1 MAFIKKINLKQLS
14 FERKIMLT
22 CLFLLVCRVLSM
34 SLMPLNDSTEARYA
48 EIAREMAE
56 TGQWIT
62 PMLDYVTPFLG
73 KPPLSFW
80 LTAGSMK
87 LFGLGEGIARLSSLV
102 LSMLTLICVGLVYH
116 KASHTKAWIAVLAL
130 ASSVFFFIDAGAV
143 MTDPALVFSTTLAMV
158 AFWQVMTKK
167 RARDSHLYFI
177 ALGIGLL
184 AKGPVAL
191 VLTVGSV
198 LLWVAFQNKWREMFQ
213 NIRWVSGI
221 LITTA
226 IALPWYILAE
236 IHNPGFLNY
245 FIIGE
250 HFGRYLQS
258 SWQGDKYGYVHA
270 VPQGMIWLYALAGT
284 FPWTPVAIHGL
295 VSNRVSLMPKKIYT
309 YLKQSAWI
317 SYLVAFILFPLI
329 FFSLSKNIIYTYA
342 FPALPPLALLFTEL
356 MTKQL
361 KQEPRLQKTWLILS
375 ASIGIIFLGVTWCF
389 FAHPEWVSKSQKEVV
404 RAWESRKNPS
414 SQKLYYWSQKP
425 APYSAWFYSRGNVA
439 SIADALDFC
448 GLLNQPE
455 KIYVVVN
462 IREAF
467 RFPACADAKL
477 KAMQTFSVGKKSNY
491 ILYST

>member
-1 MAFIKKINLKQLS
+1 MELIQKLSIRQLS
-14 FERKIMLT
+14 FEQKIMLT
-22 CLFLLVCRVLSM
+22 LVFLLICRVLSM

-62 PMLDYVTPFLG
+62 PMLDYTTPFLG

-87 LFGLGEGIARLSSLV
+87 LFGLSEGIVRLSSLV
-102 LSMLTLICVGLVYH
+102 LSILTLVCVGVVYR
-116 KASHTKAWIAVLAL
+116 KQSTTKAWIAVLAL

-143 MTDPALVFSTTLAMV
+143 MTDPALIFSTTLAMV

-167 RARDSHLYFI
+167 RAWDSHLYFI

-198 LLWVAFQNKWREMFQ
+198 LLWVAFQNKWREMYQ
-213 NIRWVSGI
+213 NIRWGYGI

-284 FPWTPVAIHGL
+284 FPWTPVAIHGF
-295 VSNRVSLMPKKIYT
+295 VSNRNKLNQLFSK
-309 YLKQSAWI
+309 LKNSAWM
-317 SYLVAFILFPLI
+317 SYLVAFILFPLM

-342 FPALPPLALLFTEL
+342 FPTLAPLALLFAEL
-356 MTKQL
+356 MAKQL
-361 KQEPRLQKTWLILS
+361 SKEPRLQKTWLTLS
-375 ASIGIIFLGVTWCF
+375 ALIGIVFLGVTWCF
-389 FAHPEWVSKSQKEVV
+389 FAHPEIISKSQKNIV
-404 RAWESRKNPS
+404 RVWEDKKEPS
-414 SQKLYYWSQKP
+414 SQHLYYWSQKA
-425 APYSAWFYSRGNVA
+425 APYSAWFYSRGKV
-439 SIADALDFC
+439 SSLADASNFC
-448 GLLNQPE
+448 ELLKSSE
-455 KIYVVVN
+455 KTYVVMN
-462 IREAF
+462 TREAF
-467 RFPACADAKL
+467 DFPACADAQL
-477 KAMQTFSVGKKSNY
+477 QAMQTFSVGKKSNY

>member
-1 MAFIKKINLKQLS
+1 MELIQKLHIKQLS
-14 FERKIMLT
+14 FEQKIILT
-22 CLFLLVCRVLSM
+22 CVFLLICRVLSM

-62 PMLDYVTPFLG
+62 PMLDYTTPFLG

-87 LFGLGEGIARLSSLV
+87 LFGFGEGIARLSSLV
-102 LSMLTLICVGLVYH
+102 LSILTLVCVGMVYY
-116 KASHTKAWIAVLAL
+116 KENHTKAWLAVLAL
-130 ASSVFFFIDAGAV
+130 ASSIFFFIDAGAV
-143 MTDPALVFSTTLAMV
+143 MTDPALIFSTTLAMV

-167 RARDSHLYFI
+167 RARDSHLYFV

-198 LLWVAFQNKWREMFQ
+198 LLWVAFQNKWREMYQ
-213 NIRWVSGI
+213 NIRWLSGI

-226 IALPWYILAE
+226 IALPWYVLAE
-236 IHNPGFLNY
+236 IQNPGFLNY

-284 FPWTPVAIHGL
+284 FPWTPIAIHGF
-295 VSNRVSLMPKKIYT
+295 VSNRTKLNKIYFN
-309 YLKQSAWI
+309 LKNSAWI
-317 SYLVAFILFPLI
+317 SYLVAFILFPLM

-342 FPALPPLALLFTEL
+342 FPVLPPLALLFSEL
-356 MTKQL
+356 MAKQL
-361 KQEPRLQKTWLILS
+361 KKEPRLQKIWLRLS
-375 ASIGIIFLGVTWCF
+375 ALIGIVFLGVTWCF
-389 FAHPEWVSKSQKEVV
+389 FAHPELIFKSQKDVV
-404 RAWESRKNPS
+404 RAWEAKKEPS
-414 SQKLYYWSQKP
+414 SQHLYYWSQKA
-425 APYSAWFYSRGNVA
+425 APYSAWFYSRGNVSSLA
-439 SIADALDFC
+439 SEPEFC
-448 GLLNQPE
+448 QLLNHSE
-455 KIYVVVN
+455 KSYIVIN
-462 IREAF
+462 LREAF
-467 RFPACADAKL
+467 HSPACSDAKL
-477 KAMQTFSVGKKSNY
+477 KAIQTFSVGKKSNY

>member
-1 MAFIKKINLKQLS
+1 MDLIKKIKIKPLS
-14 FERKIMLT
+14 FEQKIMIT
-22 CLFLLVCRVLSM
+22 CLFLLICRVLSM

-62 PMLDYVTPFLG
+62 PMLDYTTPFLG

-80 LTAGSMK
+80 LTAGFMK
-87 LFGLGEGIARLSSLV
+87 LLGLGEGIARLSSLV
-102 LSMLTLICVGLVYH
+102 LSMLTLICVGLVYR
-116 KASHTKAWIAVLAL
+116 KESHTKAWVAVLVL

-167 RARDSHLYFI
+167 RARDSHVYFI

-198 LLWVAFQNKWREMFQ
+198 LLWVAFQNQWREMFY

-221 LITTA
+221 LMTTA

-236 IHNPGFLNY
+236 IKNPGFLNY

-250 HFGRYLQS
+250 HVGRYLQS

-284 FPWTPVAIHGL
+284 FPWTPIAIHGL
-295 VSNRVSLMPKKIYT
+295 ISNRVSLLPKKIYT
-309 YLKQSAWI
+309 YLKQSLWI
-317 SYLVAFILFPLI
+317 SYLAAFILFPLL

-361 KQEPRLQKTWLILS
+361 KQEARLQKTWLILS
-375 ASIGIIFLGVTWCF
+375 ACIGIIFLGVPWCY
-389 FAHPEWVSKSQKEVV
+389 EVSS
-404 RAWESRKNPS
+404 
-414 SQKLYYWSQKP
+414 
-425 APYSAWFYSRGNVA
+425 
-439 SIADALDFC
+439 
-448 GLLNQPE
+448 
-455 KIYVVVN
+455 
-462 IREAF
+462 
-467 RFPACADAKL
+467 
-477 KAMQTFSVGKKSNY
+477 MQ
-491 ILYST
+491 